1 MIHLNISRDSL
12 DKVQAELAIIFA
24 YEDIRPLK
32 GQAGILDWRL
42 NGQLSR
48 FILDHRFNAAKGE
61 ALLMPS
67 GARVGVDQ
75 LMILGLGAVDK
86 INDQNIPQYLT
97 LMLQKLMAKKTRSFC
112 LTMSDLAS
120 GLFEWRNT
128 VRLFISM
135 LSGKDEDYQIYLL
148 EPAEYVEDARAR
160 HMEFAY
166 DVQVRYN

>member
-12 DKVQAELAIIFA
+12 DKIQAELAIIFA
-24 YEDIRPLK
+24 FEDIRPLK
-32 GQAGILDWRL
+32 GQAGMLDWRL

-48 FILDHRFNAAKGE
+48 FMLEHRFNAAKGE

-67 GARVGVDQ
+67 GGRVAVDQ
-75 LMILGLGAVDK
+75 LMILGLGQVGQ
-86 INDQNIPQYLT
+86 INDQNIPQYLS
-97 LMLQKLMAKKTRSFC
+97 LMLSKLMGKKSHSFC

-135 LSGKDEDYQIYLL
+135 LSGKEEDYQIHLL
-148 EPAEYVEDARAR
+148 EPEEYVDDARSR

-166 DVQVRYN
+166 DVQVSYH